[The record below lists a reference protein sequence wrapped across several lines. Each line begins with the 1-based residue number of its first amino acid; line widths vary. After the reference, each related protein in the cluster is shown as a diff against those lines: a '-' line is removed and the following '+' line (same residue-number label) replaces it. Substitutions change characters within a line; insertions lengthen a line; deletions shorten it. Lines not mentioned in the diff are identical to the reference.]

1 MNAGKLI
8 AGILAGAAA
17 GAILGIL
24 FAPDKGE
31 ETRHKIAAKGS
42 DIKNKF
48 NDFIDGLCEKYESL
62 KAGITGQMEAYE
74 EEEKTREVQA

>member
-17 GAILGIL
+17 GAILGVL

-31 ETRHKIAAKGS
+31 ETRSKIVSKTS
-42 DIKNKF
+42 DMKEKF
-48 NDFIDGLCEKYESL
+48 NDFMDGLCDKYESL
-62 KAGITGQMEAYE
+62 KDNISDRMEAYE
-74 EEEKTREVQA
+74 EDDDEVVHV

>member
-31 ETRHKIAAKGS
+31 ETRSKIASKSADMK
-42 DIKNKF
+42 DKF
-48 NDFIDGLCEKYESL
+48 NDFIDGLCDKYESM
-62 KAGITGQMEAYE
+62 KDNISGRMEAYE
-74 EEEKTREVQA
+74 EDADDAVHV

>member
-31 ETRHKIAAKGS
+31 ETRSKIASKSS
-42 DIKNKF
+42 DMKDKF
-48 NDFIDGLCEKYESL
+48 NDFIDGLCDKYESL
-62 KAGITGQMEAYE
+62 KDNISGRMEVYE
-74 EEEKTREVQA
+74 DDDEEVVHV

>member
-17 GAILGIL
+17 GAILGVL

-31 ETRHKIAAKGS
+31 ETRSKIASKTS
-42 DIKNKF
+42 DMKEKF
-48 NDFIDGLCEKYESL
+48 NDFMDGLCDKYESL
-62 KAGITGQMEAYE
+62 KDNISGRMEAYE
-74 EEEKTREVQA
+74 EDDDEVVHV